1 MKGWISPDPATW
13 RGPRWT
19 RWLVAAFNPV
29 LFGILVLFTIA
40 AAVTI
45 IAGISTVSAKVVVA
59 GIGELLLAS
68 VLWFI
73 ARS

>member
-1 MKGWISPDPATW
+1 
-13 RGPRWT
+13 
-19 RWLVAAFNPV
+19 V